1 MKLDDIILNPLMD
14 TLRLEKI
21 SDEVYF
27 SKPYAG
33 YISNS
38 RLGLLNPLQEGTPE
52 KFFEGFT
59 DQGYNPSFQ
68 LGSRVHEQILQPE
81 YFELAPDLMKPSAKL
96 GEVAERLYKHYLNHT
111 LSDENI
117 TAVCTAVDYYASQMS
132 AARIQTIKDTC
143 HEYWTKRKEF
153 EKTLNT
159 DKTVQYC
166 DAKLLDSVS
175 SCVNNLRNHPQVS
188 KLLHPEGILE
198 TPISECEQAILLD
211 IEAKLPN
218 GKSVILKL
226 KAKLDNYT
234 IDKESNTVT
243 VNDVKTYR
251 SDLVTN
257 IYAFRYS
264 REFAVYHYLLSKCCE
279 KFYGMKDFTMKGNY
293 LGVQT
298 QFPFSACVLPVKQ
311 KDFKKGLLEMDRL
324 LKYAAYLIGYKN
336 YKFNV

>member
-38 RLGLLNPLQEGTPE
+38 RLGLLNPNQDGSPE
-52 KFFEGFT
+52 KFFKGFI

-68 LGSRVHEQILQPE
+68 LGSRVHEQVLQPE
-81 YFELAPDLMKPSAKL
+81 YFELAPDLNKPSAKL
-96 GEVAERLYKHYLNHT
+96 GEVAERLYSHWKEDTLN
-111 LSDENI
+111 DEI
-117 TAVCTAVDYYASQMS
+117 IKKVCAAVDYYANQMS
-132 AARIQTIKDTC
+132 DTRIKTIKDTC
-143 HEYWTKRKEF
+143 NMYWNNRKLF
-153 EKTLNT
+153 EESYESG
-159 DKTVQYC
+159 KTVQYC
-166 DAKLLDSVS
+166 DAKLLDSVT
-175 SCVNNLRNHPQVS
+175 SCVNNLNNHPRV
-188 KLLHPEGILE
+188 KNLLHPEGIID

-211 IEAKLPN
+211 VEAKLPN

-251 SDLVTN
+251 SDLITN

-279 KFYGMKDFTMKGNY
+279 KFYGMKDFTMRGNY

-298 QFPFSACVLPVKQ
+298 QFPFAACVLPVRQ

-336 YKFNV
+336 YQF